1 MKLCDILQKEHMDF
15 QEFCN
20 RSGKVSPSDCQMQII
35 LLLERNMALIDVM
48 LQKLKKRLIIH
59 YKR

>member
-1 MKLCDILQKEHMDF
+1 MDF

-35 LLLERNMALIDVM
+35 LRLERNMALIDAM

>member
-20 RSGKVSPSDCQMQII
+20 RSGKVSPSDLSNADYIAFRTQYGVDRCYVAEIKEKI
-35 LLLERNMALIDVM
+35 NN
-48 LQKLKKRLIIH
+48 KL
-59 YKR
+59 